1 MNKLSAI
8 IAFAL
13 CLPGLPLVAQQTA
26 VFTEA
31 NLAYKKGEDFFQK
44 GVYGYALTEYE
55 NAVNLLLPVNEPSWD
70 LLKMRAELGYA
81 KSAVRLDMPDGED
94 LIINFIRKYKP
105 DPLASQALLEVANYF
120 YNAGKYDKAID
131 FYKQISSR
139 DLTHSQRSEV
149 YFKLGYSYFVR
160 KKFKEAEANF
170 KEVKDTPTEYF
181 YPANYY
187 YGLCK
192 FFKSDYTEAI
202 KSFRL
207 VERSRDYKPHVP
219 YYITQ
224 IYFAQRDF
232 DEVIRY
238 AEPKLSDRSLR
249 KSREMN
255 QLVGQAWFEKGD
267 YQKAL
272 PFLEKYAGSSGRM
285 REEEFYQLGY
295 CQYQVGK
302 YDKAAENFT
311 ELSSV
316 NSALGQTALYYLA
329 DSRLKLKD
337 PQAARSAFA
346 AASKMSFEPEIQENA
361 LINYAKLSYE
371 LRFDRDALAALKTIG
386 PGSRYYNEAQE
397 LMSDIFVNTRN
408 YDQAIATLEGM
419 SNKTPKLK
427 EAYQK
432 VLYLRGVQYQKD
444 GNLSSAKVH
453 FEKSAA
459 NAVNSEYKALA
470 LYWLGDI
477 AHQQKDY
484 NASIDYLNQYLVLAK
499 TQKYLPDE
507 ASIFT
512 ASYLQGYNYLKKK
525 NHITAQGYFRD
536 AVNGIRRNRS
546 FIKNKQVKETMLGDA
561 TLRAGDCLFKRNQ
574 YSDAIKYYDDA
585 IAAKFPGFQ
594 YALFQ
599 KAIIEGLRG
608 NNTDKLLALE
618 SLIDKYPRSEYADD
632 AMFQL
637 GITYQEIQQSSKA
650 TDALKRLV
658 TDYPN
663 SGLVNNALLRL
674 GLVAYNSGNPQ
685 AAIDYYKQVFSH
697 SPEPGEADAAM
708 SALREIYI
716 KDMGDSEAFA
726 SFLET
731 VPGYKLDNI
740 GRDTLA
746 FDAAETAYESGNY
759 ERAVTNFTE
768 YIRKFPNGIH
778 ILLARFHRGESYAV
792 LKQYTP
798 ALQDYEWITGKG
810 QGKYF
815 VEALKKAA
823 AIAYHNEQNFRKAY
837 DYYSQ
842 FESLATS
849 TQGRFEAQLGAMRAA
864 YRLGDEAAV
873 QSSARK
879 VAGNPSASEEQV
891 ATAEFYLAKIAFDKK
906 DYTTAMQSFQQVLQ
920 LSDNEQTAE
929 ARYLIAMIY
938 YQQRD
943 LEKAKQQ
950 CLENNNDSSNY
961 PYWVGKSL
969 LLLADV
975 FAEQGDLFSAKT
987 VLEALIENYETMD
1000 DDILPNARQKLET
1013 LNQKAAGS
1021 SRLETETDT
1030 NFMDNGN
1037 GGND

>member
-139 DLTHSQRSEV
+139 DLTLSQRSEV

-849 TQGRFEAQLGAMRAA
+849 TQDRFEAQLGAMRAA